1 MLNVI
6 VCDGDEAERRAVMDL
21 VRRAGTDKGVA
32 VSAEGCADWEGLAGR
47 VLVSEPDVVVVA
59 QDGVEGLDTV
69 TSAGALAG
77 RIVWFSDLDFGVQA
91 YRLCVSYFGKK
102 PVTPGKI
109 ERALDRFWRPGA

>member
-6 VCDGDEAERRAVMDL
+6 VCDSDEAERRAVMDL
-21 VRRAGTDKGVA
+21 VRRAGTQSGVP

-47 VLVSEPDVVVVA
+47 VLLKEPDVVVVA

-69 TSAGALAG
+69 TSAGALCG

-91 YRLCVSYFGKK
+91 YRLCVPYFCKK
-102 PVTPGKI
+102 PVTYGKV
-109 ERALDRFWRPGA
+109 ERALAGFLRGGA